1 MSIKMAMWL
10 HGNGAQYENYPYSQR
25 RMAGSGLFGGADRT
39 KNWFHFPITTPVIV
53 DDKRLKLTK
62 VFVHYRL
69 KFSIIKKVH
78 LFDGR
83 TRIAEFDVENTSLVR
98 AVSGLLQPAPDYWP
112 AEFEEK
118 KTMFSLETPV
128 EIRQALSVSVNT
140 NFESEIIDGTGVPNL
155 RHLGSVEFF
164 SAGADFE

>member
-10 HGNGAQYENYPYSQR
+10 HGNGVQAENYPYSQR

-62 VFVHYRL
+62 VFVDYRL
-69 KFSIIKKVH
+69 KFSLIRKLHV
-78 LFDGR
+78 FDGR
-83 TRIAEFDVENTSLVR
+83 TRIAEVDVDIPPLVR
-98 AVSGLLQPAPDYWP
+98 ALNGTYQPP
-112 AEFEEK
+112 ADHSPGEFIEK
-118 KTMFSLETPV
+118 MTMFTLEVPV
-128 EIRQALSVSVNT
+128 EIRHGISVTVNV
-140 NFESEIIDGTGVPNL
+140 NFDSEIIGGLGIPNL

>member
-10 HGNGAQYENYPYSQR
+10 HGNGAQPENYPYSQR

-53 DDKRLKLTK
+53 DDKRSKLTK

-69 KFSIIKKVH
+69 KYSLIKKLH
-78 LFDGR
+78 IFDGR
-83 TRIAEFDVENTSLVR
+83 TRIAEVDVDLPPLVR
-98 AVSGLLQPAPDYWP
+98 AVSGLMQPP
-112 AEFEEK
+112 ADHFPNEFIEK
-118 KTMFSLETPV
+118 MTMFTMETPIEV
-128 EIRQALSVSVNT
+128 RQAISISVNT
-140 NFESEIIDGTGVPNL
+140 NFDSEIIGGFGIPDL

-164 SAGADFE
+164 TAGADFE